1 MAVTPISGLMSAA
14 GIGSIA
20 PGDAVDHR
28 GRRRGRTRRAASATR
43 SRQALDSLQGTQNA
57 ADSLAQTA
65 ATGNLT
71 DIHNY
76 TIAATEASLT
86 TELTVA
92 VRDRAVEAFNEIMRM
107 QV

>member
-1 MAVTPISGLMSAA
+1 MAVTPISGMMSAA
-14 GIGSIA
+14 GIGSITPVTPSTTA
-20 PGDAVDHR
+20 AADATNSTGGV
-28 GRRRGRTRRAASATR
+28 GNAFS
-43 SRQALDSLQGTQNA
+43 QALDSLQGTQSA
-57 ADSLAQTA
+57 ADSLAQSA

>member
-1 MAVTPISGLMSAA
+1 MTVGAISGIMNAA
-14 GIGSIA
+14 GIGSIVPTTPTTTA
-20 PGDAVDHR
+20 AADAANSTGGV
-28 GRRRGRTRRAASATR
+28 GNAFT
-43 SRQALDSLQGTQNA
+43 QALDSLQGTQSA

-86 TELTVA
+86 TEITVA

>member
-1 MAVTPISGLMSAA
+1 MAVTPISGLMNAA
-14 GIGSIA
+14 GIGSIVPA
-20 PGDAVDHR
+20 TPSTTAAADATKSTGGV
-28 GRRRGRTRRAASATR
+28 GNAFT
-43 SRQALDSLQGTQNA
+43 QALDSLQGTQNA
-57 ADSLAQTA
+57 ADSLAQQA

-107 QV
+107 QI

>member
-1 MAVTPISGLMSAA
+1 MAVSPIGGLLGAA
-14 GIGSIA
+14 GLGSIA
-20 PGDAVDHR
+20 PV
-28 GRRRGRTRRAASATR
+28 TPSSTAAANAAESTGKVGNAFT
-43 SRQALDSLQGTQNA
+43 QALDALQGTQNA
-57 ADSLAQTA
+57 ADVLSQAA

-76 TIAATEASLT
+76 TIAATEAQLT

>member
-1 MAVTPISGLMSAA
+1 MAVTPISGMMSAA

-20 PGDAVDHR
+20 PV
-28 GRRRGRTRRAASATR
+28 TPETTAAANVSNSTGGVGNAFT
-43 SRQALDSLQGTQNA
+43 QALDSLQGTQSA
-57 ADSLAQTA
+57 ANTLAQTA

-76 TIAATEASLT
+76 TIAATEASVT

-92 VRDRAVEAFNEIMRM
+92 VRDRAVSAFNEIMGM

>member
-1 MAVTPISGLMSAA
+1 M
-14 GIGSIA
+14 
-20 PGDAVDHR
+20 
-28 GRRRGRTRRAASATR
+28 
-43 SRQALDSLQGTQNA
+43 QGTQSA

-86 TELTVA
+86 TEITVA

>member
-1 MAVTPISGLMSAA
+1 MAVTPITSMMSAA
-14 GIGSIA
+14 GLGSIA
-20 PGDAVDHR
+20 PVTPETTAAADASSSSGGV
-28 GRRRGRTRRAASATR
+28 GNAFT
-43 SRQALDSLQGTQNA
+43 QALDSLQGTQSA
-57 ADSLAQTA
+57 ADSLAQAA

-76 TIAATEASLT
+76 TIAATQASLT

-92 VRDRAVEAFNEIMRM
+92 VRDRAVEAFNQIMGM

>member
-1 MAVTPISGLMSAA
+1 MAVSPIGGLLGAA
-14 GIGSIA
+14 GLGSIA
-20 PGDAVDHR
+20 PV
-28 GRRRGRTRRAASATR
+28 TPSTTAATNTTQGTGGVGNAFT
-43 SRQALDSLQGTQNA
+43 QALDSLQGTQSS
-57 ADSLAQTA
+57 ADALAQQA

>member
-1 MAVTPISGLMSAA
+1 MAVTPIGNLLSAA
-14 GIGSIA
+14 GVGSIA
-20 PGDAVDHR
+20 PATPSRTAATDA
-28 GRRRGRTRRAASATR
+28 SNATGGVGNAFTD
-43 SRQALDSLQGTQNA
+43 ALDSLQKTQNTT
-57 ADSLAQTA
+57 DSLAQAA

-92 VRDRAVEAFNEIMRM
+92 VRDRAVEAFQEIMRM
-107 QV
+107 QI

>member
-1 MAVTPISGLMSAA
+1 VTIPPIGGVLGAAGLGSIQPVTPSTTAATNAANSSGGVGNAF
-14 GIGSIA
+14 
-20 PGDAVDHR
+20 
-28 GRRRGRTRRAASATR
+28 T
-43 SRQALDSLQGTQNA
+43 QALDSLQGTQSA
-57 ADSLAQTA
+57 ADSLAQSA

>member
-14 GIGSIA
+14 GIGGIVPATPSTTA
-20 PGDAVDHR
+20 AADATKSTGSV
-28 GRRRGRTRRAASATR
+28 GNAFT
-43 SRQALDSLQGTQNA
+43 QALDSLQGTQNA
-57 ADSLAQTA
+57 ADSLAQQA

>member
-1 MAVTPISGLMSAA
+1 MVSPISGLLSAA
-14 GIGSIA
+14 GVGSIA
-20 PGDAVDHR
+20 PV
-28 GRRRGRTRRAASATR
+28 TPSTTAAANAADSTGGVGNAFT
-43 SRQALDSLQGTQNA
+43 QALDSLQGTQNS
-57 ADSLAQTA
+57 ADSLAQAA

-92 VRDRAVEAFNEIMRM
+92 VRDRAVEAFNELMRM

>member
-14 GIGSIA
+14 GIGSVVPVTPETTA
-20 PGDAVDHR
+20 VADASNS
-28 GRRRGRTRRAASATR
+28 SAGVGNAFT
-43 SRQALDSLQGTQNA
+43 QALDALQGTQA
-57 ADSLAQTA
+57 SADTLAQAA

-76 TIAATEASLT
+76 TIAATEAQLT

-92 VRDRAVEAFNEIMRM
+92 VRDRAVQSFNEIMGM

>member
-1 MAVTPISGLMSAA
+1 MAVTPISGLMGAA
-14 GIGSIA
+14 GIGSIVPVTPETTA
-20 PGDAVDHR
+20 VADASSSSGGV
-28 GRRRGRTRRAASATR
+28 GNAFT
-43 SRQALDSLQGTQNA
+43 QALDSLQGSQSA

-76 TIAATEASLT
+76 TIAATEASMT

-92 VRDRAVEAFNEIMRM
+92 VRDRAVEAFNQIMSM

>member
-1 MAVTPISGLMSAA
+1 MSAA
-14 GIGSIA
+14 GVGSIA
-20 PGDAVDHR
+20 PVTPGS
-28 GRRRGRTRRAASATR
+28 TAAADTAT
-43 SRQALDSLQGTQNA
+43 STGGVGNAFSQALDSLQGTQSA
-57 ADSLAQTA
+57 ANTLAQTA

-86 TELTVA
+86 TEITVA
-92 VRDRAVEAFNEIMRM
+92 VRDRAVESFNQIMAM

>member
-1 MAVTPISGLMSAA
+1 MAISAIGNILGAA
-14 GIGSIA
+14 GIA
-20 PGDAVDHR
+20 PTQPTQPAQGTQTAQPVAPTS
-28 GRRRGRTRRAASATR
+28 GGNTFT
-43 SRQALDSLQGTQNA
+43 QALDNVQASQNN
-57 ADSLAQTA
+57 ADSLAQAA

-76 TIAATEASLT
+76 TIAATEASIT

>member
-1 MAVTPISGLMSAA
+1 MTVGAISGIMNAA

-20 PGDAVDHR
+20 PA
-28 GRRRGRTRRAASATR
+28 TPSSTAAADTANSTAGVGNAFT
-43 SRQALDSLQGTQNA
+43 QALDSLQGTQA
-57 ADSLAQTA
+57 SADTLAQAA

-92 VRDRAVEAFNEIMRM
+92 VRDRAVESFNEIMRM
-107 QV
+107 QA

>member
-1 MAVTPISGLMSAA
+1 MVSPISGLMSAA
-14 GIGSIA
+14 GVGSIA
-20 PGDAVDHR
+20 PG
-28 GRRRGRTRRAASATR
+28 TPSTTAATNAADSTGGVGNAFT
-43 SRQALDSLQGTQNA
+43 QALDSLQGTQNS
-57 ADSLAQTA
+57 ADSLAQAA

>member
-1 MAVTPISGLMSAA
+1 MTISGIGNVLQAA
-14 GIGSIA
+14 GIGNIA
-20 PGDAVDHR
+20 P
-28 GRRRGRTRRAASATR
+28 TTPSTTAAANTSEATGA
-43 SRQALDSLQGTQNA
+43 SGNAFTQALDSLQSAQNNT
-57 ADSLAQTA
+57 DTLAQAA

-86 TELTVA
+86 PQLTVA

>member
-1 MAVTPISGLMSAA
+1 MAVTPIAGALSAA

-20 PGDAVDHR
+20 PVTQGS
-28 GRRRGRTRRAASATR
+28 AAAAGTANSTGNVGNVF
-43 SRQALDSLQGTQNA
+43 SQALDALQGTQGA

-76 TIAATEASLT
+76 TIAATEAQLT
-86 TELTVA
+86 TEITVA
-92 VRDRAVEAFNEIMRM
+92 VRDRAVESFNQIMGM
-107 QV
+107 QI

>member
-20 PGDAVDHR
+20 PVTPSTTAAADATNSTAGV
-28 GRRRGRTRRAASATR
+28 GNSF
-43 SRQALDSLQGTQNA
+43 SQALDSLQGTQSA
-57 ADSLAQTA
+57 ADSLAQSA

>member
-1 MAVTPISGLMSAA
+1 MAVTPISGLLSAA
-14 GIGSIA
+14 GSIA
-20 PGDAVDHR
+20 PV
-28 GRRRGRTRRAASATR
+28 TPTSTAAANATN
-43 SRQALDSLQGTQNA
+43 STGGVGNAFTQALDSLQGTQSA
-57 ADSLAQTA
+57 ADSLAQAA

-76 TIAATEASLT
+76 TIAATQASLT

-92 VRDRAVEAFNEIMRM
+92 VRDRAVESFNEIMRM

>member
-1 MAVTPISGLMSAA
+1 MAVTPIAGALSAA
-14 GIGSIA
+14 GVGSIA
-20 PGDAVDHR
+20 PVTQGSTA
-28 GRRRGRTRRAASATR
+28 AASTAT
-43 SRQALDSLQGTQNA
+43 STGDVGNVFSQALDALQGTQGA

-76 TIAATEASLT
+76 TIAATQASLT

>member
-1 MAVTPISGLMSAA
+1 MA
-14 GIGSIA
+14 
-20 PGDAVDHR
+20 
-28 GRRRGRTRRAASATR
+28 RTRPAGVGNAFT
-43 SRQALDSLQGTQNA
+43 QALDSLQGSQNA

-92 VRDRAVEAFNEIMRM
+92 VRDRAVEAFNQIMSM

>member
-1 MAVTPISGLMSAA
+1 MTVTPIGGVLNAA
-14 GIGSIA
+14 GLGSIV
-20 PGDAVDHR
+20 PV
-28 GRRRGRTRRAASATR
+28 TPETTAAAETDSSTAGVGNAFT
-43 SRQALDSLQGTQNA
+43 QALDSLQGTQSA

-76 TIAATEASLT
+76 TIAATEASVT

-92 VRDRAVEAFNEIMRM
+92 VRDRAVEAFNDIMRM

>member
-1 MAVTPISGLMSAA
+1 MVSPISGLMSAA
-14 GIGSIA
+14 GVGSIA
-20 PGDAVDHR
+20 PVTPSTTAAADASNSTGAV
-28 GRRRGRTRRAASATR
+28 GNTFS
-43 SRQALDSLQGTQNA
+43 QALDALEGTQDA
-57 ADSLAQTA
+57 ADSLAKQA

>member
-1 MAVTPISGLMSAA
+1 MTIPGLGNVMNAA
-14 GIGSIA
+14 GLSGIA
-20 PGDAVDHR
+20 PMTPSRTAATDA
-28 GRRRGRTRRAASATR
+28 SNATGGVGNAFTD
-43 SRQALDSLQGTQNA
+43 ALDSLQKTQTTT
-57 ADSLAQTA
+57 DQLAQAA

-76 TIAATEASLT
+76 TIAATEASLS

-92 VRDRAVEAFNEIMRM
+92 VRDRAVEAFQEIMRM

>member
-1 MAVTPISGLMSAA
+1 MAVAPISGLMSAA
-14 GIGSIA
+14 GMGSIA
-20 PGDAVDHR
+20 PVTPSTTAAADAANSSGNV
-28 GRRRGRTRRAASATR
+28 GNAFS
-43 SRQALDSLQGTQNA
+43 QALDSLQGTQSA

-86 TELTVA
+86 TEITVA
-92 VRDRAVEAFNEIMRM
+92 VRDRAVESFNEIMRM

>member
-1 MAVTPISGLMSAA
+1 MTISGIGNLLNAA
-14 GIGSIA
+14 GVGSIA
-20 PGDAVDHR
+20 PATPSRTAATDA
-28 GRRRGRTRRAASATR
+28 SNATGGVGNAFTD
-43 SRQALDSLQGTQNA
+43 ALDSLQQTQNST
-57 ADSLAQTA
+57 DQLAQAA

-92 VRDRAVEAFNEIMRM
+92 VRDRAVEAFQEIMRM